1 MVLDNAGFHCID
13 NLQTSQGIVRYG
25 NEWRKREE
33 QSGRLSGQSLVVDY
47 ALNAQSWGAVGLRA
61 TTIEGLAEAVQQ
73 ALKEEVSTVI
83 HCLVAPKSM
92 TGNYEGWWRVG
103 TAEVSARKE
112 VVEAWEALQVELDK
126 VRQF

>member
-1 MVLDNAGFHCID
+1 M
-13 NLQTSQGIVRYG
+13 
-25 NEWRKREE
+25 KREE

-61 TTIEGLAEAVQQ
+61 TTIEGLAEAMQQ
-73 ALKEEVSTVI
+73 ALKEEASTVI

-103 TAEVSARKE
+103 TAEVSSRKE
-112 VVEAWEALQVELDK
+112 VVEAWKTLQVEREK